1 MASLLS
7 AILATLYSSA
17 AAALVQPT
25 LRDGNWD
32 NGLVLAGR
40 VKSDFANINYLKELC
55 QTPIRTDE
63 KTQGETCLQM
73 EHAGQGMNTSLFP
86 TPQSTLG
93 LLLFK

>member
-25 LRDGNWD
+25 LRDG